1 MHQLCRRGA
10 VACLGALLVTLS
22 VSDRLHAQTG
32 AAWSQRPVTVIVSQP
47 GGASPDVMARML
59 AERITAAT
67 GQAMIVENKPGAG
80 NAIGATAAARATPD
94 GTTLYFATSA
104 ALVLNP
110 FLMANLTYDP
120 LNGFAPIA
128 FIAKSNQLIVAKSD
142 APFSNLADLIA
153 LEKKRPGQLSIAVDG
168 PRNLAGLIALA
179 INQKAGTA
187 FVSVPY
193 NNITSGVQ
201 DVMAGRVEAGVFSV
215 SIVESLI
222 REGNLKAIAAVAD
235 TPLSSMSNVPLA
247 KDVLKGLDYA
257 GWFMVM
263 APAGT
268 PPDVVRAINAAYKAA
283 AADPKVQELAPKLG
297 FEIPTAG
304 IATPDQ
310 AALILKNEYAAWK
323 VLTEQL
329 GLKPQ

>member
-1 MHQLCRRGA
+1 MILFRRRGA
-10 VACLGALLVTLS
+10 LACLGAFLATFS
-22 VSDRLHAQTG
+22 MSDQTRAQAG
-32 AAWSQRPVTVIVSQP
+32 GAWSQRPVTVIVSQP

-67 GQAMIVENKPGAG
+67 GQAMIIENKPGAG

-94 GTTLYFATSA
+94 GTTLFFATSA

-120 LNGFAPIA
+120 LNGLAPVA
-128 FIAKSNQLIVAKSD
+128 FIAKSNQLIVTKADS
-142 APFSNLADLIA
+142 PFSNLAELIA
-153 LEKKRPGQLSIAVDG
+153 LEKKRSGQMSIAVDG

-179 INQKAGTA
+179 INQKAKSN
-187 FVSVPY
+187 FVLVPY

-222 REGNLKAIAAVAD
+222 REGNLKAVTAIAD
-235 TPLSSMSNVPLA
+235 TPLSSMPNVSLA
-247 KDVLKGLDYA
+247 KDTLKGLDYA

-268 PPDVVRAINAAYKAA
+268 PPEMVRAINAAYKAA
-283 AADPKVQELAPKLG
+283 VADPKVQELAPKLG
-297 FEIPTAG
+297 FEIPAG
-304 IATPDQ
+304 GVGTPDQ
-310 AALILKNEYAAWK
+310 AAQYLKSEYGVWK
-323 VLTEQL
+323 TLTDEL

>member
-1 MHQLCRRGA
+1 MHMFRRRQA
-10 VACLGALLVTLS
+10 LTFMGALVASMALS
-22 VSDRLHAQTG
+22 NPSLAQGTG
-32 AAWSQRPVTVIVSQP
+32 AWSQRPVTVIVSQP
-47 GGASPDVMARML
+47 GGASPDVMARLL

-67 GQAMIVENKPGAG
+67 GQAMIIENKPGAG

-120 LNGFAPIA
+120 IAGFAPVA
-128 FIAKSNQLIVAKSD
+128 FIAKSSQLIVTRSG
-142 APFSNLADLIA
+142 APVSNLADLIA
-153 LEKKRPGQLSIAVDG
+153 QEKARSGSLSVVVDG

-179 INQKAGTA
+179 LNQKAGTN
-187 FVSVPY
+187 FIPVPY

-201 DVMAGRVEAGVFSV
+201 DVMAGRVELGVFSV

-235 TPLSSMSNVPLA
+235 TPLASMPNVPLA
-247 KDVLKGLDYA
+247 KDTVKGLDYT

-268 PPDVVRAINAAYKAA
+268 PKEVVQSINAAFKAA
-283 AADPKVQELAPKLG
+283 VADPKVAELAPKLG
-297 FEIPTAG
+297 FDLPTGGVASPEQAKKFLDAEYEIWKS
-304 IATPDQ
+304 ATS
-310 AALILKNEYAAWK
+310 
-323 VLTEQL
+323 QL

>member
-1 MHQLCRRGA
+1 MLKFFRPATLAILWCVSATFFPIGGA
-10 VACLGALLVTLS
+10 I
-22 VSDRLHAQTG
+22 
-32 AAWSQRPVTVIVSQP
+32 AAGEWAQRPVTLIVSQP

-59 AERITAAT
+59 AERITANT
-67 GQAMIVENKPGAG
+67 GQAMIIENKPGAG
-80 NAIGATAAARATPD
+80 NAIGATAAARAIPD

-120 LNGFAPIA
+120 MTSFTPVA
-128 FIAKSNQLIVAKSD
+128 FIAKSNQLIVTKASTP
-142 APFSNLADLIA
+142 AANLAELVA
-153 LEKKRPGQLSIAVDG
+153 LEKRQSGKLSIAVDG

-179 INQKAGTA
+179 LNQKAKTN
-187 FVSVPY
+187 FVLVPY

-222 REGNLKAIAAVAD
+222 REGSLKALAAVAD
-235 TPLSSMSNVPLA
+235 APISSMPEVPLA
-247 KDVLKGLDYA
+247 KETVEGLDYS
-257 GWFMVM
+257 GWFMVL

-268 PPDVVRAINAAYKAA
+268 PKNTINVINAAFKAA
-283 AADPKVQELAPKLG
+283 VADPKLRELAPKLG
-297 FEIPTAG
+297 FELSPTEVG
-304 IATPDQ
+304 SPEQ
-310 AALILKNEYAAWK
+310 AAEILKAEYGAWK
-323 VLTEQL
+323 TVIDQL